1 MKPCP
6 SLSFTGSSTVF
17 CLLQVRLEGPWGYGG
32 IMGGGPKEPWAEEVV
47 ATEEVPLREPTG
59 I

>member
-17 CLLQVRLEGPWGYGG
+17 CLLQVRLEAPWGDWG
-32 IMGGGPKEPWAEEVV
+32 IMTGDLEEPWAEEVT
-47 ATEEVPLREPTG
+47 ATEEVPLKEP
-59 I
+59 IWI